1 MTYTLIYFEYGSSEC
16 IFLSL
21 RREIWSQNKVCGPY
35 YMTVYFVIQVEFQWT
50 DVKFLF

>member
-21 RREIWSQNKVCGPY
+21 RREIWFEDIQQKTKYV
-35 YMTVYFVIQVEFQWT
+35 TVYFVIQVEFQWK